1 MHLIFRDKKK
11 GDYAMAQITKFDS
24 DIARYILSIFKTN
37 PNVICSW
44 GFRSPYVVK
53 NGVRFH
59 VNGFQHRG
67 WCEVVYDEGRDTFT
81 FSTYGIRGNI
91 KYVVEDVYFDNLVE
105 VIDSAVETGKM
116 NDEQYKE
123 RVSEWMNEGV
133 A

>member
-1 MHLIFRDKKK
+1 
-11 GDYAMAQITKFDS
+11 MAQITKFDS
-24 DIARYILSIFKTN
+24 EMTRYILSIFKTK

-44 GFRSPYVVK
+44 GFRSPYVVR

-81 FSTYGIRGNI
+81 FRTFGNKGVT
-91 KYVVEDVYFDNLVE
+91 KYEIDDVYFDNLID
-105 VIDSAVETGKM
+105 VIDSAVETGKLS
-116 NDEQYKE
+116 EELYKE
-123 RVSEWMNEGV
+123 KVTEWLEKGV